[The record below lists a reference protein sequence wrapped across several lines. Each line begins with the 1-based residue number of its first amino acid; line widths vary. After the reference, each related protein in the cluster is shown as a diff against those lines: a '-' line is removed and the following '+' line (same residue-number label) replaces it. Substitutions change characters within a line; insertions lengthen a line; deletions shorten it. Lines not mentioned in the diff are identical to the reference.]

1 MKRIY
6 NIGWIIS
13 GILLL
18 AGCDISNRDNNLSES
33 LVYFI
38 NEGENNIV
46 LYNTGEDFTY
56 TMPIFKSGLLNEE
69 ANVELLVNSKLIEQ
83 YNKENNT
90 TSELLPAE
98 YYQIEKSK
106 QTMDH
111 SQQKAN
117 FQVVFKTSLLNE
129 NPNRDRF
136 ILPLLLTSEGE
147 VEINQNKNIVY
158 IAPVVK
164 PATLGFNCENTLQ
177 TVIPTTATGKIEVE
191 LPIGTPFDN
200 KWNIDFTA
208 SFDQALLDQWNEENG
223 VDYHMPVEGSYE
235 LVGDQKLVAG
245 KNSQTLK
252 LVIDKDKLGYGWFA
266 VPIRLSNPSKF
277 EIDEERSTCVV
288 TILNRME
295 EIPHSLWAVESYS
308 GYHGTEVPKNMI
320 DDNPDTRWHIKWTTT
335 GAGTT
340 TLPQTII
347 FKLSAAYKISE
358 FEILRRND
366 QYNTDLKGGYFEIS
380 MDNIN
385 WTRAATFDFGT
396 GKSTGYVSFY
406 CPTAVIGKY
415 IKMVVTESNRNT
427 QVSVQELK
435 AHGELSK

>member
-98 YYQIEKSK
+98 YYQIVKSK
-106 QTMDH
+106 QTMDP

-177 TVIPTTATGKIEVE
+177 TVIRTTATGKIEVE

>member
-13 GILLL
+13 SILLL
-18 AGCDISNRDNNLSES
+18 TGCDISNRDNNLSES

-38 NEGENNIV
+38 NEGENNLV

-56 TMPIFKSGLLNEE
+56 TMPIFKSGLLKEE
-69 ANVELLVNSKLIEQ
+69 ANVELLVDSKLIEQ
-83 YNKENNT
+83 YNNDNKT
-90 TSELLPAE
+90 TYELLPAE
-98 YYQIEKSK
+98 YYQIVKSK
-106 QTMDH
+106 QTMDP

-117 FQVVFKTSLLNE
+117 FEVTFKTSHLNE
-129 NPNRDRF
+129 NPNRDHF

-147 VEINQNKNIVY
+147 VETNQNKNIVY
-158 IAPVVK
+158 ITPVVK
-164 PATLGFNCENTLQ
+164 PATFGFNCENTLQ
-177 TVIPTTATGKIEVE
+177 TVIPTTATGKIEIE
-191 LPIGTPFDN
+191 LPIGTPFTN

-208 SFDQALLDQWNEENG
+208 AFDQDLLDKWNEKNG
-223 VDYHMPVEGSYE
+223 LDYHMPVEGSYE
-235 LVGDQKLVAG
+235 LIEDQKLVAG

-277 EIDEERSTCVV
+277 EINEEQSSCVV

-320 DDNPDTRWHIKWTTT
+320 DDNPDTRWHIKWTST

-406 CPTAVIGKY
+406 CPTAVTGKY
-415 IKMVVTESNRNT
+415 IKMVVTESNRGT

>member
-98 YYQIEKSK
+98 YYQIVKSK
-106 QTMDH
+106 QTMDP

-406 CPTAVIGKY
+406 CLTAVIGKY

>member
-56 TMPIFKSGLLNEE
+56 TMPIFKSGLLNKE

-83 YNKENNT
+83 YNKENKT

-98 YYQIEKSK
+98 YYQIVKSK
-106 QTMDH
+106 QTMDP

-164 PATLGFNCENTLQ
+164 PATLGFNCE
-177 TVIPTTATGKIEVE
+177 
-191 LPIGTPFDN
+191 
-200 KWNIDFTA
+200 
-208 SFDQALLDQWNEENG
+208 
-223 VDYHMPVEGSYE
+223 
-235 LVGDQKLVAG
+235 
-245 KNSQTLK
+245 
-252 LVIDKDKLGYGWFA
+252 
-266 VPIRLSNPSKF
+266 
-277 EIDEERSTCVV
+277 
-288 TILNRME
+288 
-295 EIPHSLWAVESYS
+295 
-308 GYHGTEVPKNMI
+308 
-320 DDNPDTRWHIKWTTT
+320 
-335 GAGTT
+335 
-340 TLPQTII
+340 
-347 FKLSAAYKISE
+347 
-358 FEILRRND
+358 
-366 QYNTDLKGGYFEIS
+366 
-380 MDNIN
+380 
-385 WTRAATFDFGT
+385 
-396 GKSTGYVSFY
+396 
-406 CPTAVIGKY
+406 
-415 IKMVVTESNRNT
+415 
-427 QVSVQELK
+427 
-435 AHGELSK
+435 